1 MARILSGVGL
11 DLLDLGKGAS
21 ACIAGEFRSPD
32 GIGGLRSAYAIRVTG
47 SYISDFQK
55 K

>member
-1 MARILSGVGL
+1 MAWILSGVGL
-11 DLLDLGKGAS
+11 DMLDLGKGAS
-21 ACIAGEFRSPD
+21 ACIAGEFR
-32 GIGGLRSAYAIRVTG
+32 IRVTG

>member
-11 DLLDLGKGAS
+11 DLIDPGKGAS
-21 ACIAGEFRSPD
+21 ACIAGEFRSLD
-32 GIGGLRSAYAIRVTG
+32 LF
-47 SYISDFQK
+47 ISDFQK

>member
-21 ACIAGEFRSPD
+21 ACIVGFR
-32 GIGGLRSAYAIRVTG
+32 IRVTG
-47 SYISDFQK
+47 SHISDFQK